1 MLDLSLY
8 NDPFKIADLI
18 FNNKFEDRISNIG
31 LRGLFPNPHNL
42 YTIKGKDGNIEAWK
56 MELVYTPFKKT
67 DLAVRVQDNI
77 LYVEIGKENK
87 PKSED
92 MIYQGISH
100 QNTRFQIRLS
110 PIVDTEKITA
120 VTDEGILSITLPVKA
135 KTQTE
140 PKAINVL

>member
-1 MLDLSLY
+1 MLDVSLL

-18 FNNKFEDRISNIG
+18 FNNKFEDRIANIG
-31 LRGLFPNPHNL
+31 LRGMLSNPHNL
-42 YTIKGKDGNIEAWK
+42 YAIKGKNGDIEAWK

-87 PKSED
+87 PKSDD
-92 MIYQGISH
+92 MIYQGISY
-100 QNTRFQIRLS
+100 QSTRFQIRLS

-120 VTDEGILSITLPVKA
+120 VTDEGILTITLPVKA
-135 KTQTE
+135 KTQSE
-140 PKAINVL
+140 PKAISVL